1 VCSAYFAVT
10 LPSGE
15 VFLCERNTM
24 NSSCKDKTSVLK
36 EDLLIV
42 SQREIAPRIFEM
54 KLSGEMVLDM
64 APGQFLHLRV
74 PDPSKLLRLLR
85 FSHIPTDSRLTL
97 TCSSSCLVKRRNQPF
112 RGYRPERTNS

>member
-1 VCSAYFAVT
+1 
-10 LPSGE
+10 
-15 VFLCERNTM
+15 M

-74 PDPSKLLRLLR
+74 PDPSKDRK
-85 FSHIPTDSRLTL
+85 S
-97 TCSSSCLVKRRNQPF
+97 VV
-112 RGYRPERTNS
+112 

>member
-1 VCSAYFAVT
+1 
-10 LPSGE
+10 
-15 VFLCERNTM
+15 M

-74 PDPSKLLRLLR
+74 PDPSKLYDVRFRFVRLIR
-85 FSHIPTDSRLTL
+85 SIKWQRLFT
-97 TCSSSCLVKRRNQPF
+97 
-112 RGYRPERTNS
+112 E